1 MILMTL
7 QYIPDADDPHQIVRT
22 LIDALA
28 PGSYLAISDVARDL
42 EADANMVE
50 STDRLNKRLGPAQQ
64 TIRSTEEIAA
74 FFSGL
79 DMVEPGLAQLP
90 RWRPDL
96 GYIGPAG
103 GITLSAYCGV
113 GRKPRGGS

>member
-1 MILMTL
+1 MAG
-7 QYIPDADDPHQIVRT
+7 DERDG
-22 LIDALA
+22 
-28 PGSYLAISDVARDL
+28 GSLGFDVTVAHPAR
-42 EADANMVE
+42 VY
-50 STDRLNKRLGPAQQ
+50 T
-64 TIRSTEEIAA
+64 